1 MVLVIILMNSIENL
15 KKNSRKSYLFLLIN
29 LKEEIT
35 LEITNVNAQTVAV
48 NQDVLFT
55 NVAVCGNNSMIHR
68 SGSGLV
74 TLRGL
79 TNCQCR
85 ARYRVFFAANIAV
98 PTGGT
103 AGAISLTLALDGE
116 PISTTSMIAT
126 PAAVNQYNNVAS
138 AIFIDVPKGC
148 CEQVS
153 VRNTSTQ
160 PILV

>member
-1 MVLVIILMNSIENL
+1 M
-15 KKNSRKSYLFLLIN
+15 
-29 LKEEIT
+29 EIT
-35 LEITNVNAQTVAV
+35 ANAAQTVAA

-55 NVAVCGNNSMIHR
+55 NVAICGNNSMIHR

-85 ARYRVFFAANIAV
+85 ARYRAFFSGNIAV

-103 AGAISLTLALDGE
+103 AGSISITLALDGE
-116 PISTTSMIAT
+116 PISSTSMIVT

-148 CEQVS
+148 CEQIS

-160 PILV
+160 PISVQNANLIIERVA